1 MKLLVNT
8 LFICLTLILVSCSLK
23 SSNKNSFDKHERE
36 LVEDEIATFKQNLP
50 YEIAGKGFVM
60 TNVEIANEL
69 VIYTCKVSK
78 ENWDA
83 MFLSQEV
90 SSSDRN
96 IARAISNMDKETI
109 NKLIRTGL
117 GMKYVY
123 VSQETNRTLLE
134 IEVQS
139 NKLKDVSDKL
149 EKGEIEPYT
158 LLELTKIELA
168 KMEIPSQMDEGLW
181 LTDAYVKDNNI
192 YYIATFEYEVDKSNI
207 TDDDIAEV
215 KESCIAALR
224 EEPLISSRKKE
235 LIKENIH
242 FVYIYKDSRGKE
254 CMTVSIAPNEIF

>member
-8 LFICLTLILVSCSLK
+8 LFICLTLILGSCGLK
-23 SSNKNSFDKHERE
+23 SSNKNSVDKHERE
-36 LVEDEIATFKQNLP
+36 MVEKEIATLKQNLP

-60 TNVEIANEL
+60 TNLEITNEL

-96 IARAISNMDKETI
+96 IARAISMDKETI
-109 NKLIRTGL
+109 NKLIRSGL
-117 GMKYVY
+117 GMKYIY

-134 IEVQS
+134 IEVQP
-139 NKLKDVSDKL
+139 NKLKEISDKL

-158 LLELTKIELA
+158 LLELTKIELT
-168 KMEIPSQMDEGLW
+168 KMEIPSQIDEGLW
-181 LTDAYVKDNNI
+181 LTDAYIKENNI
-192 YYIATFEYEVDKSNI
+192 YYIVTFEYEMDKSNI
-207 TDDDIAEV
+207 SDDDIAEV
-215 KESCIAALR
+215 KESCIAAIR
-224 EEPLISSRKKE
+224 EDPLISSKKEE

-242 FVYIYKDSRGKE
+242 FVYIYKDNRGKE